1 MEETNMKPNKAK
13 NVSHNSKP
21 LGKNAV
27 KAARAGVPLD
37 LKLIPGVSEG
47 EPFLIDPDYC
57 GKSYHVKNGE
67 IYTVRLGIHSDP
79 KGIGT
84 ITRDSI
90 VACSIPTE
98 QSKNL
103 QIMAL
108 FAFPEIQPTIF
119 MDCVNLQAGQLFTAE
134 YVYHSA
140 VLQANN
146 NSKGLV
152 LSDDAVQ
159 IMEDMVLISHDRLKG
174 ELPKYCNFVYDF
186 ISFQVKIRFI

>member
-1 MEETNMKPNKAK
+1 MKPNKAK

-27 KAARAGVPLD
+27 KAARAGVPLN
-37 LKLIPGVSEG
+37 LKLIPGVSED

-67 IYTVRLGIHSDP
+67 IYTVKLGIHSDP

-119 MDCVNLQAGQLFTAE
+119 MDCVNLQ
-134 YVYHSA
+134 A

>member
-1 MEETNMKPNKAK
+1 MKPNKTK
-13 NVSHNSKP
+13 NLSYNSKP

-27 KAARAGVPLD
+27 KATRAGVPLN
-37 LKLIPGVSEG
+37 LKLIPGVSED

-67 IYTVRLGIHSDP
+67 IYTVKLGIHSDP

-98 QSKNL
+98 QSKHL
-103 QIMAL
+103 RVTAL

-140 VLQANN
+140 TLQANN

-159 IMEDMVLISHDRLKG
+159 SMEDLGLISHDRLQGARRQDCK
-174 ELPKYCNFVYDF
+174 FVYVV

>member
-1 MEETNMKPNKAK
+1 MKPNTTK

-27 KAARAGVPLD
+27 EAARAGVPLD
-37 LKLIPGVSEG
+37 LKLIPGVSED
-47 EPFLIDPDYC
+47 EPFLIDPNYC
-57 GKSYHVKNGE
+57 GKSYHVENGE
-67 IYTVRLGIHSDP
+67 IYTVKLGIHSDP

-84 ITRDSI
+84 ITCDSI

-103 QIMAL
+103 QITAL
-108 FAFPEIQPTIF
+108 FAFPEIQPAVF
-119 MDCVNLQAGQLFTAE
+119 MDCVNLQAEQLFTAE
-134 YVYHSA
+134 YIYHSA
-140 VLQANN
+140 MLQANN

-159 IMEDMVLISHDRLKG
+159 IMEDMVIISHDRLEG
-174 ELPKYCNFVYDF
+174 ELPKSCGFVYDF
-186 ISFQVKIRFI
+186 ISFQIKIRFV